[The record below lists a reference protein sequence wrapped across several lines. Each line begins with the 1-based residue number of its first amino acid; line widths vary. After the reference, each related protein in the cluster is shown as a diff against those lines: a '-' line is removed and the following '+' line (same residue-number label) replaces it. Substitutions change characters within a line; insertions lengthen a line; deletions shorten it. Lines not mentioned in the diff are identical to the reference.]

1 MRPKLSIVI
10 PTLNEEH
17 YLPLL
22 LEDLSIQT
30 KKDFEVIIVDA
41 KSKDN
46 TRKVA
51 ELHKKKLILTFIE
64 SPKAHVAH
72 QRNLGA
78 KQAKGS
84 YIFFIDADTRIDS
97 DVVEKVLQYIE
108 RENGLLY
115 LPVIQPG
122 GVSKIYKFLFVCSIM
137 SVKILHRLGRPISL
151 GPIII
156 IAKTLF
162 DQIGGFDEKIAIAED
177 HNLIIKAYRMG
188 IKARFID
195 GAKCYFSMRR
205 FESEGTWNIVWQYL
219 RYTSITLVKGGVLK
233 PISKYEQGGH
243 VYKVPAQK

>member
-1 MRPKLSIVI
+1 MRPKLAIVI

-22 LEDLSIQT
+22 LEDLSNQT

-51 ELHKKKLILTFIE
+51 DLYKKKLALTFIE
-64 SPKAHVAH
+64 SSKGHVAH

-78 KQAKGS
+78 AKAKSS
-84 YIFFIDADTRIDS
+84 YVFFIDADTRIDV
-97 DVVEKVLQYIE
+97 DVVEKVLQHIE
-108 RENGLLY
+108 KEKGQLY

-122 GVSKIYKFLFVCSIM
+122 GKSKIHKFLFAGSIT
-137 SVKILHRLGRPISL
+137 SVKLFHKIGRPISM
-151 GPIII
+151 GPIIV

-177 HNLIIKAYRMG
+177 HNLIIKAYKKG
-188 IKARFID
+188 VKAKFIED
-195 GAKCYFSMRR
+195 VNCYFSMRR
-205 FESEGTWNIVWQYL
+205 FDSEGTWNIVWQYI
-219 RYTSITLVKGGVLK
+219 RYTGITLVKGGVLK